1 MNMYDEACEIR
12 PAKREDIPAI
22 MDFVEKEW
30 RHGHILGRDRAF
42 FEYEHGSDGGK
53 VNFIIAVNRES
64 GQLDGM
70 VGFLPASRRPECLDL
85 WTVMWKTRP
94 GCVPLL
100 GLELMNRIYP
110 LTGCRYALGIGDNPK
125 TTVPLLRRADPE
137 IKNFRLEHYY
147 LLDDRA
153 DFRIAKI
160 AYRPENGYADGEKT
174 QVCRLENAGQAGEY
188 IDFSDTS
195 VVPYKDEWYLDHR
208 FFRHPVYDYQVFGL
222 RKGTAS
228 ALLVTRVQE
237 HGGAKA
243 LRIVDWLG
251 DQDCFAGLNAFFREK
266 MKALDCEYTDF
277 FVSGFRETFLTQA
290 GFAKIREDDENVIPD
305 YFNPFEQRN
314 VQIWADGRTENCLFC
329 KADGDQDRPC

>member
-12 PAKREDIPAI
+12 LAKWEDIPEI

-42 FEYEHGSDGGK
+42 FEYEHASGGV
-53 VNFIIAVNRES
+53 VNFIIARNRET
-64 GQLDGM
+64 GRLDGM
-70 VGFLPASRRPECLDL
+70 LGFLPASSCPDCLDL

-125 TTVPLLRRADPE
+125 TTVPLLRRTDPE
-137 IKNFRLEHYY
+137 IKIFRLEHYY
-147 LLDDRA
+147 LPDDRD

-160 AYRPENGYADGEKT
+160 AYRPETGEISGEEPR
-174 QVCRLENAGQAGEY
+174 VCRLEDVVQTAEY

-195 VVPYKDEWYLDHR
+195 VVPYKDEGYLDHR
-208 FFRHPVYDYQVFGL
+208 FFRHPVYDYRVYGL
-222 RKGTAS
+222 RQGTAS

-237 HGGAKA
+237 HDGARA

-251 DQDCFAGLNAFFREK
+251 DQRCFAGLNAFFREE

-277 FVSGFRETFLTQA
+277 FVSGFQEDFLTRA
-290 GFAKIREDDENVIPD
+290 GFAKIRENDENVIPD
-305 YFNPFEQRN
+305 YFHPFEQRN
-314 VQIWADGRTENCLFC
+314 VQIWADGRPEKCLFC